1 MHCIVIGFFLLD
13 LPFVP
18 NWKKKNS
25 KIGMHPPQEHTHQ
38 SFTLT
43 SSFFS
48 FFDLFLLG
56 PLFQS
61 AWQNQGS
68 KCCSTLVFKVLL
80 SFKKNMG
87 LGETLVR

>member
-38 SFTLT
+38 SFTLLL
-43 SSFFS
+43 FFPFLT
-48 FFDLFLLG
+48 FFFWALYSKVLG
-56 PLFQS
+56 KTKDP
-61 AWQNQGS
+61 N
-68 KCCSTLVFKVLL
+68 VVVLL
-80 SFKKNMG
+80 SLKSF
-87 LGETLVR
+87 